1 MPADTFC
8 SLHGV
13 WFTAAEIC
21 VFVDNSHAF
30 WHRWT
35 IAVVSWRQSDRDW
48 LPQRAVLLTHIALLT
63 EFPDPGEHLFI
74 LGSGRCEVCGQKTDD
89 GHQTAHV
96 LQVPLVFICCQH
108 CAHQTLKDMNG
119 LGMKKSVCTQPCAH
133 QTLKDM
139 NGLGMKKSV
148 CTQPCQHCAQQ
159 TLKEDMN
166 GLGMKKSVCTQ
177 PCQQCPT
184 VTDLKAAADFSLCVD
199 VSVPHDLHSWHDVK
213 EPNVS
218 RIACWMDTVN
228 PLITNSFKI
237 KFSLWFNVSSACLP
251 WNLILSQIHVK
262 KKQLWCFQV
271 HYYGGSSWNPYLKP
285 LDVAVDVWLFIRLH
299 CHTTK
304 HSAH

>member
-1 MPADTFC
+1 M
-8 SLHGV
+8 
-13 WFTAAEIC
+13 
-21 VFVDNSHAF
+21 
-30 WHRWT
+30 
-35 IAVVSWRQSDRDW
+35 
-48 LPQRAVLLTHIALLT
+48 LLTHVALLT

-74 LGSGRCEVCGQKTDD
+74 LGSGRCEVCGQQTDD
-89 GHQTAHV
+89 GHQTANV

-108 CAHQTLKDMNG
+108 CAHQTLKNMNGLGMKKSVCTQPCAHQTLKDMNG

-199 VSVPHDLHSWHDVK
+199 VSVPHDPHS
-213 EPNVS
+213 
-218 RIACWMDTVN
+218 
-228 PLITNSFKI
+228 
-237 KFSLWFNVSSACLP
+237 
-251 WNLILSQIHVK
+251 
-262 KKQLWCFQV
+262 
-271 HYYGGSSWNPYLKP
+271 
-285 LDVAVDVWLFIRLH
+285 
-299 CHTTK
+299 
-304 HSAH
+304 